1 MDKDYSDIID
11 LPHHVSVRHPH
22 MSRVNRAAQFGSFEP
37 IKDYKDALKEERKR
51 VDGSPG
57 RRRA

>member
-51 VDGSPG
+51 VDGSAG
-57 RRRA
+57 RRGA